1 MILLNK
7 SLGLYLFIASIVFS
21 PTIPSSSTPT
31 IVCTFLIIYGLFL
44 ESEKRQDILYIIG
57 FFGLFIYALFI
68 SSPVFVFTC
77 LGMFV
82 AATVELIEIMMGI
95 HQQEKYDLKKIIREN
110 KKIKK

>member
-1 MILLNK
+1 MLLENLIPNLPQLNMEIILLA
-7 SLGLYLFIASIVFS
+7 LA
-21 PTIPSSSTPT
+21 

>member
-1 MILLNK
+1 MLLEN
-7 SLGLYLFIASIVFS
+7 LIPNLPQLNMEIIV
-21 PTIPSSSTPT
+21 TALA